1 MYNNLKKY
9 SEFLLISKKIINNKQ
24 NAIINHYSKVINM
37 IIYNI
42 VSLTSIL
49 TILLFNSNKVTNNSI
64 TVTKKYL
71 NDMCKI
77 NKKIKGGTVLSSE
90 FFGSDSGRYNA
101 DAGGDILKVDFENLV
116 ARPTINS
123 TMEESTNMKGGGD
136 IGGCKNCKK
145 IEGGT
150 QGFNK
155 QLLIIVSKVFK
166 EHKIKIDKLLKQ
178 DLVNLIKT
186 YVYFI
191 THKLHKNKKK
201 MTLTIM
207 KNIIKKSGCYKLTI

>member
-9 SEFLLISKKIINNKQ
+9 SEFLLMSKKNINNKQ
-24 NAIINHYSKVINM
+24 NAIINYYSKVMNM

-49 TILLFNSNKVTNNSI
+49 TILLFNSNKVTNNTI
-64 TVTKKYL
+64 MVTKKYL

-101 DAGGDILKVDFENLV
+101 EAGSDVLTVDFENLQ
-116 ARPTINS
+116 ARPALSSSMES
-123 TMEESTNMKGGGD
+123 TMTGGN
-136 IGGCKNCKK
+136 IGGCNSCKK
-145 IEGGT
+145 LKGGT
-150 QGFNK
+150 LGFNK

-166 EHKIKIDKLLKQ
+166 EHKIKIDKSLKE

-186 YVYFI
+186 YIYFI
-191 THKLHKNKKK
+191 THKLHKNNKNMNLK
-201 MTLTIM
+201 IM
-207 KNIIKKSGCYKLTI
+207 KSIIKKSGCYKLTI

>member
-9 SEFLLISKKIINNKQ
+9 SEFLLMSKKNINNKQ
-24 NAIINHYSKVINM
+24 NAIINYYSKVLNM

-49 TILLFNSNKVTNNSI
+49 TILLFNSNKVTNNTI
-64 TVTKKYL
+64 MVTKKYL

-90 FFGSDSGRYNA
+90 FFGSDSGRYTSE
-101 DAGGDILKVDFENLV
+101 AGSDVLTVDFENLQ
-116 ARPTINS
+116 ARPALSSSMES
-123 TMEESTNMKGGGD
+123 TMTGGYNMGGCNSCKKLKGG
-136 IGGCKNCKK
+136 
-145 IEGGT
+145 T
-150 QGFNK
+150 LGFNK

-166 EHKIKIDKLLKQ
+166 EHKIKIDKSLKQ

-186 YVYFI
+186 YIYFI
-191 THKLHKNKKK
+191 THKLHKNNKN
-201 MTLTIM
+201 MSLTII
-207 KNIIKKSGCYKLTI
+207 KSIIKKSGCYKLTI

>member
-9 SEFLLISKKIINNKQ
+9 SEFLLMSKKIINNKE

-49 TILLFNSNKVTNNSI
+49 TILLFNSNKVTSNTI
-64 TVTKKYL
+64 IVTKKYL

-90 FFGSDSGRYNA
+90 FFGADSGRYTA
-101 DAGGDILKVDFENLV
+101 EAGVDVLKVNFENLE
-116 ARPTINS
+116 ARPALGS
-123 TMEESTNMKGGGD
+123 TMESNMTGGSDKGG
-136 IGGCKNCKK
+136 CSKCNKLK
-145 IEGGT
+145 GGT
-150 QGFNK
+150 LGFNK
-155 QLLIIVSKVFK
+155 QLLVVVSKIFK
-166 EHKIKIDKLLKQ
+166 EHKIKIDKSLKQ
-178 DLVNLIKT
+178 DMVNLIKT

-191 THKLHKNKKK
+191 TQKLHKNKKK

-207 KNIIKKSGCYKLTI
+207 KSIIKKSGCYKLTI